1 MKLILVAALIL
12 ITSTGISQQKYL
24 IYFKDKGV
32 ERGTTLN
39 KTDQAYLDAI
49 NLLSERSIERRK
61 SVLGEEFIQYEDIP
75 VRQYYIDVLSRMG
88 IQVLNK
94 LSWFNAVSAYLTDD
108 QLTSVKDLGFVD
120 KIEKVKKL
128 IREDDFDLNYQHAFK
143 TSVDTTI
150 YGSSYTQ
157 LKISDI
163 PLVHAKGIT
172 GSGVIVGML
181 DSGFD
186 WQRHESL
193 QNQNILDE
201 YDFIFNDTITANEPE
216 DNINQHGHG
225 TYTFSIIGGY
235 KENSLIGAAYG
246 SSFLLAKTEDIRS
259 ELHVEEDNYAA
270 ALIWMEARG
279 VDITSSSLGYANDFT
294 SGDDYRYSDMNGR
307 TTIVTKAAELSFNR
321 GVITITAAGNEG
333 DDPWHYITA
342 PSDGFNTIGVGAV
355 NSNNQV
361 AAFSGYG
368 PSYDGRI
375 KPEVVAMGV
384 SVLGAS
390 ANTTDSYGFSSGT
403 SAATPILA
411 GIAAL
416 LKSVYPLLD
425 NKQVRNILIESGDNL
440 LNPDD
445 RRGYGLVS
453 ATRAISFPNLQRS
466 FNDYQLNKIFLER
479 ESIDPSSVR
488 IHLATND
495 TSFSNY
501 EMYYDG
507 NLKHAFSV
515 FLYGQ
520 GQEIKFYF
528 TYSDSSGNQFRE
540 PEQNE
545 YKFKYGSLNVS
556 LNYDPVIPISYDIL
570 SQNYPNPFNNS
581 TTINFIAKAN
591 ERAEL
596 IIIDAIG
603 QKVKVMSQ
611 LTSEGENTFNWNG
624 TNEFN
629 VQAASGVYYYILRLS
644 GREYAKKMILM
655 K

>member
-1 MKLILVAALIL
+1 MKLKLILLIL
-12 ITSTGISQQKYL
+12 AITAFGFAQQKYL
-24 IYFKDKGV
+24 VYFKDKGITP
-32 ERGTTLN
+32 GTTLN
-39 KTDQAYLDAI
+39 KAD
-49 NLLSERSIERRK
+49 LSYEIALNKLSQKSIERRTK
-61 SVLGEEFIQYEDIP
+61 VLGDDIISYEDIP
-75 VRQYYIDVLSRMG
+75 VLQQYITEIESRG
-88 IQVLNK
+88 IKIVNN
-94 LSWFNAVSAYLTDD
+94 LSWFNAVSVYLDD
-108 QLTSVKDLGFVD
+108 QQLEVIKSLNFVE
-120 KIEKVKKL
+120 KIDPVKKL
-128 IREDDFDLNYQHAFK
+128 KRDDKFESSMQQFFK
-143 TSVDTTI
+143 SSIDTTV

-157 LKISDI
+157 LKLSQI
-163 PLVHAKGIT
+163 PKVHSKGIT

-193 QNQNILDE
+193 SGRNVIAE
-201 YDFIFNDTITANEPE
+201 YDFIFNDTITANESE
-216 DNINQHGHG
+216 DHIHQHNHG

-235 KENSLIGAAYG
+235 KENSLIGAAYN
-246 SSFLLAKTEDIRS
+246 SSFLLSKTEDIRS

-270 ALIWMEARG
+270 ALIWMESLG
-279 VDITSSSLGYANDFT
+279 VDITSSSLGYADGFT
-294 SGDDYRYSDMNGR
+294 SGDDYRYSDMDGR
-307 TTIVTKAAELSFNR
+307 TTIVTKAAELAFAR

-342 PSDGFNTIGVGAV
+342 PSDGINTIGVGAV

-390 ANTTDSYGFSSGT
+390 ANTENSYGFNSGT

-411 GIAAL
+411 GVASL
-416 LKSVYPLLD
+416 LLSTYPHL
-425 NKQVRNILIESGDNL
+425 NNVQVRNILIESGDNL
-440 LNPDD
+440 LNPDN

-453 ATRAISFPNLQRS
+453 AVKAISFPNLQRV

-479 ESIDPSSVR
+479 DGIDPSTVR
-488 IHLATND
+488 IHLAKDD
-495 TSFSNY
+495 TSFSIY
-501 EMYYDG
+501 EMNYDG
-507 NLKHAFSV
+507 NLKHSFSV
-515 FLYGQ
+515 LFYGQ
-520 GQEIKFYF
+520 GQKIKFYF
-528 TYSDSSGNQFRE
+528 TYSDSSGNQYRE

-556 LNYDPVIPISYDIL
+556 LNYDPVIPVSYDIL

-591 ERAEL
+591 EKAEL

-603 QKVKVMSQ
+603 QKVKVLS
-611 LTSEGENTFNWNG
+611 TITFEGENSFVWNG
-624 TNEFN
+624 TNDFN
-629 VQAASGVYYYILRLS
+629 VQAASGVYYYILRM
-644 GREYAKKMILM
+644 GGKEYAKKMILL